1 MHSLARTFV
10 FAASVLIAAPAAFAL
25 DRVKVAVGQGT
36 TFDTAFLIAA
46 KGTGVFEK
54 HGLDVEFLTTSGGGE
69 TLQAV
74 ISGSVD
80 VGIAAGT
87 TGVMGAFAKGAPVR
101 VLSAQDTGADETF
114 LYVPANSPIRSFS
127 EATGKTVAFSTVG
140 ASTYTFVTG
149 LADVYKVK
157 PKFTPTGGIPAT
169 YAATM
174 SGQIDIGWA
183 AFPFGAQEQ
192 KDGKIRILAWG
203 KEVKDL
209 HSQTIRVNITH
220 VGALNGR
227 KDVLRRFMAAYAEA
241 LDWAYASKDAPKA
254 IAALLGAAET
264 DVEATRTNYIVRSQL
279 QMHDILALERS
290 MQDAI
295 EFKYI
300 AAPLTNEQIAEL
312 FQMRNILAP
321 K

>member
-1 MHSLARTFV
+1 MTSHAAR
-10 FAASVLIAAPAAFAL
+10 AAVLLLGLLAAPALAL
-25 DRVKVAVGQGT
+25 EKLKVAVGQGT

-46 KGTGVFEK
+46 KSTRLFEK
-54 HGLDVEFLTTSGGGE
+54 HGLDVEFLATGGGGE

-87 TGVMGAFAKGAPVR
+87 TGVIGAFSKGAPVR
-101 VLSAQDTGADETF
+101 VISAQDTGADETF
-114 LYVPANSPIRSFS
+114 LYVPANSPLKSFS
-127 EATGKTVAFSTVG
+127 EATGKTVAFSTIG

-157 PKFTPTGGIPAT
+157 PKFTPTGSIPAT
-169 YAATM
+169 YAAAM
-174 SGQIDIGWA
+174 SGQIDVGWG
-183 AFPFGAQEQ
+183 AFPFGAQEA

-209 HSQTIRVNITH
+209 HSQTIRVNITNI
-220 VGALNGR
+220 GALNAR
-227 KDVLRRFMAAYAEA
+227 KDALRAFMAAYAEA
-241 LDWAYASKDAPKA
+241 LDWTYASPDAPKL
-254 IAALLGAAET
+254 IAPLVGSAEPF
-264 DVEATRTNYIVRSQL
+264 VEETRRNYIVREQL
-279 QMHDILALERS
+279 QTREILALDRS
-290 MQDAI
+290 MRDAV

-300 AAPLTNEQIAEL
+300 SAPLTPAQIEEL
-312 FQMRNILAP
+312 FQMRNVLAP